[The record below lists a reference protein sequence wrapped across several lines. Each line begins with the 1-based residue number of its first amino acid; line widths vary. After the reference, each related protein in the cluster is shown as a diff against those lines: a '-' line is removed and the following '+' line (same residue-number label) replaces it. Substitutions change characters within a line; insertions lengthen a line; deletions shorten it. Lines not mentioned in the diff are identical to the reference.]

1 MAKNGEAI
9 DAMGRPLLTP
19 EEIDRLEHYYGA
31 VDPATKEV
39 KIRRLKV
46 PVYCDPDHRFWVT
59 QHPIWFWDW
68 GRLESPTEFQIRD
81 IERRTG
87 CTYNQKMRRTFI
99 DIFQQSK
106 KNKVA
111 FADLLFQEIQ
121 TSQGDP
127 HPQKGDRAGHRRG
140 QR

>member
-1 MAKNGEAI
+1 
-9 DAMGRPLLTP
+9 
-19 EEIDRLEHYYGA
+19 
-31 VDPATKEV
+31 
-39 KIRRLKV
+39 
-46 PVYCDPDHRFWVT
+46 
-59 QHPIWFWDW
+59 
-68 GRLESPTEFQIRD
+68 LESPTEFQIRD